1 MVRRLRGCARLP
13 PLENVAGAGNV
24 VMELLEAL
32 SQQAAFIN
40 AEVIPWVLRL
50 VMFGLGLS
58 LTAADFKRV
67 IVFPKAAT
75 IGLVAQLIGL
85 PVAAFVLATL
95 FNAPPAIA
103 VGLVILAACPS
114 GVTANAYSFAAR
126 ADVPLCVTLSAITSI
141 VTVFTIPFLINLALS
156 VFATE
161 GQLDAL
167 PVGNMLGNLMSIT
180 LLPLVLGMLVRYR
193 FAGAAEKAVEPI
205 RKAILWLMIA
215 VLLLGVISSYR
226 DLLEYWAVAGVLVI
240 VMNLLTMGLGYGA
253 AKAFKLPQP
262 QVVTITF
269 EVGVQNLALA
279 FAITFNI
286 LQRPDL
292 AIAGLIYA
300 VVMPATALAFVS
312 IARRLLAAD
321 ERASAAAD
329 ASA

>member
-1 MVRRLRGCARLP
+1 
-13 PLENVAGAGNV
+13 
-24 VMELLEAL
+24 MELLEAL
-32 SQQAAFIN
+32 SEQAGFIN

-50 VMFGLGLS
+50 VMMGLGLS
-58 LTAADFKRV
+58 LTAADFTRV

-85 PVAAFVLATL
+85 PVAAFALAML

-126 ADVPLCVTLSAITSI
+126 ADVPLCVTLSAITSV

-180 LLPLVLGMLVRYR
+180 LLPLVLGMLIRYR
-193 FAGAAEKAVEPI
+193 FADVAERAVEPI
-205 RKAILWLMIA
+205 RKGILWLMIA

-226 DLLEYWAVAGVLVI
+226 DLLEYWAVAGLLVI

-269 EVGVQNLALA
+269 EVGVQNLALS